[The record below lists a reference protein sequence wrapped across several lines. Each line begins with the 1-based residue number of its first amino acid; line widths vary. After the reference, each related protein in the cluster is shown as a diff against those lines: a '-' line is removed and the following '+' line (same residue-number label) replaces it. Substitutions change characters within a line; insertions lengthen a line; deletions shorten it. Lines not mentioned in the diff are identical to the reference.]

1 LVDIPGFLD
10 INDFFGTFVPGYV
23 AITLYLF
30 LFYPSLIL
38 DRDAGLE
45 ADIFLAIVFIIAGP
59 TIGLAVR
66 QFQRTIRFLWSIL
79 WSRRKQAD
87 RDNANLFALEYAE
100 VRILAGEQ
108 EKKELDRAEAT
119 MDFAIS
125 TATVLF
131 GLVLYDIGNT
141 LIFKPSIHV
150 PIVAFSGILLAGSYL
165 DWKYSF
171 AQTYYRLKSK
181 YNVNLQKKP
190 AVAPAS
196 PPPMPPA
203 PAG

>member
-10 INDFFGTFVPGYV
+10 INDFFGTFIPGYV
-23 AITLYLF
+23 AVTLYLF

-38 DRDAGLE
+38 DSDAGLE

-66 QFQRTIRFLWSIL
+66 QFQRTIRFLWS
-79 WSRRKQAD
+79 RKNKAGRDKAD
-87 RDNANLFALEYAE
+87 LFALEYAE
-100 VRILAGEQ
+100 LRISAQEQ
-108 EKKELDRAEAT
+108 EKNELDRAQAT

-125 TATVLF
+125 TTIVLV

-141 LIFKPSIHV
+141 LIFKPNIHV
-150 PIVAFSGILLAGSYL
+150 PILAFSGILLAGSYA

-171 AQTYYRLKSK
+171 GQKYHRLKLK
-181 YNVNLQKKP
+181 HHVNLAQP
-190 AVAPAS
+190 SAAQLS
-196 PPPMPPA
+196 PPSVPPPA
-203 PAG
+203 G

>member
-1 LVDIPGFLD
+1 MVDIPGFLD
-10 INDFFGTFVPGYV
+10 TNDFFGTFIPGYV

-66 QFQRTIRFLWSIL
+66 QFQRTIRFLWS
-79 WSRRKQAD
+79 RRNKAGRTEAD
-87 RDNANLFALEYAE
+87 LFALEYAE
-100 VRILAGEQ
+100 VRILAEEQ

-125 TATVLF
+125 TAIVLV

-141 LIFKPSIHV
+141 LIFNPSIHV
-150 PIVAFSGILLAGSYL
+150 PIVAFSGILLAGSYA

-171 AQTYYRLKSK
+171 GQTYYRLKSK
-181 YNVNLQKKP
+181 YNVDLQQP
-190 AVAPAS
+190 ADAPPS
-196 PPPMPPA
+196 PPAMPP